1 MDEKGTA
8 DISPMARF
16 GVTEAY
22 VANKLYTGLVDLY
35 KFEKSKSSSD
45 CVFLESARLSYLN
58 NDG

>member
-8 DISPMARF
+8 DISPLARF

-35 KFEKSKSSSD
+35 KYEKSKGSSD
-45 CVFLESARLSYLN
+45 CVFLEDARKEYLSDN
-58 NDG
+58 G